1 MANDTVFPV
10 ELDLP
15 NVKIVEVKINSDG
28 HYEIVVESTQK
39 GCHCYKCGN
48 FITKPHGCDREI
60 RLKHLSILGRDTYII
75 IRLPR
80 YQCMVCSKKPTTTQQ
95 VPWFI
100 RRSPFTI
107 AYELY
112 VLSLL
117 IGSNVQE
124 VSQQE
129 GIGYAAVL
137 GIIDRHVKKEVDW
150 DKIDSLAQ
158 LGLDEI
164 SLKKG
169 HKDFVTIVSTRVNG
183 EVQILAILK
192 DRKKETVKAFL
203 NQIPEKLVKTIRSV
217 CSDLYDGFINAA
229 KEVFGKRVRIVADRF
244 HVAKLYRDCL
254 DSLRKQELKR
264 LRQDLSKEEYAQL
277 KGVMWVLRKNTNDLS
292 KENKELLDKLFDYSP
307 DLKSAYHFQNDLT
320 AIFNMDIPRAKG
332 KRKIKSWMRKV
343 SKSGLKCYNKFLS
356 TLDSYMT
363 EIVNYFVHRD
373 SSGFV
378 EGLNNKIKVIKR
390 RCYGIFNVDHLF
402 QRVFLDLSG
411 RKVLPL

>member
-1 MANDTVFPV
+1 MADDTFFPV
-10 ELDLP
+10 KLDIP
-15 NVKIVEVKINSDG
+15 NVKIVEFRINSDG
-28 HYEIVVESTQK
+28 DYEIVVESTQE
-39 GCHCYKCGN
+39 GCNCHQCGK
-48 FITKPHGCDREI
+48 FINKPHGRDREI

-80 YQCMVCSKKPTTTQQ
+80 YQCEACSGKPTTTQQ
-95 VPWFI
+95 VSWFT

-129 GIGYAAVL
+129 GVGYAAVL
-137 GIIDRHVKKEVDW
+137 GIINRHVKTKVDW
-150 DKIDSLAQ
+150 DKIERLEQ

-169 HKDFVTIVSTRVNG
+169 HKDFVTIVSTKVGG
-183 EVQILAILK
+183 EIQILAILE
-192 DRKKETVKAFL
+192 DRKKETVKKFL
-203 NQIPEKLVKTIRSV
+203 ETIPKNLAKTIRSV
-217 CSDLYDGFINAA
+217 CSDLYNGFVNAA

-244 HVAKLYRDCL
+244 HVAKLYRGCL
-254 DSLRKQELKR
+254 DTLRKQELKR

-292 KENKELLDKLFDYSP
+292 EEKKELLDKLFDYSP
-307 DLKSAYHFQNDLT
+307 DLKLAYHFQNDLT
-320 AIFNMDIPRAKG
+320 AIFNMDLPRGKG
-332 KRKIKSWMRKV
+332 KRKINSWMRKV
-343 SKSGLKCYNKFLS
+343 RKSGLECYTTFLS
-356 TLDSYMT
+356 TLESYMT

-390 RCYGIFNVDHLF
+390 RCYGILNVDHLF

-411 RKVLPL
+411 RKLFSL